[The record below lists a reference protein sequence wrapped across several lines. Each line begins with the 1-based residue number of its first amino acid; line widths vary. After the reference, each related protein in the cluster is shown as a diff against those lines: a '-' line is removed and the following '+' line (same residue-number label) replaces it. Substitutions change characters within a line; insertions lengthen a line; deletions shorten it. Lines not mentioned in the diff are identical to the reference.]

1 MAFTDDMESL
11 FCIDS
16 TIGKITGNVPPCQ
29 ESKVQVVAIKEE
41 PFIASLLS
49 ENALKGIRSLEFE
62 IQEDVGKRGIEK
74 LHIPDELVKAA
85 LVLSHSKT
93 VAVHFGFPCNTN
105 AKYPD
110 EVDGPPGFL
119 AICKALLALGKMVS
133 CIASSY
139 QVDLVRELVIKFL
152 EDRISVLEFKPEKGK
167 GVKTAAEE
175 FLFFDGADEL
185 NPKFDTLVAIEA
197 TSRTIEGAYM
207 TMKGRNLIYICE
219 DSPVDELFIQ
229 GNSFFY
235 T

>member
-11 FCIDS
+11 FCFDS
-16 TIGKITGNVPPCQ
+16 TIEEVTGNVHPCQ
-29 ESKVQVVAIKEE
+29 ESKTRVVAIKEK

-49 ENALKGIRSLEFE
+49 ESALKGIRSLEFE
-62 IQEDVGKRGIEK
+62 IKKDVGERGIEK

-85 LVLSHSKT
+85 LVLSRSKA

-105 AKYPD
+105 TKYPD

-119 AICKALLALGKMVS
+119 AICKALLALGKRVS

-139 QVDLVRELVIKFL
+139 QVDLVRKLVRKFL
-152 EDRISVLEFKPEKGK
+152 DDRTSVLEFKPAKGE
-167 GVKTAAEE
+167 GMKTAAEE
-175 FLFFDGADEL
+175 FLFFDGADKL

-197 TSRTIEGAYM
+197 TSRTGEGGYM
-207 TMKGRNLIYICE
+207 TMKGRNLIDVCK

>member
-152 EDRISVLEFKPEKGK
+152 DDRIPVLEFKPEKGK

-175 FLFFDGADEL
+175 FLFFDEL

-197 TSRTIEGAYM
+197 TSRTREGAYM
-207 TMKGRNLIYICE
+207 TMKGRNLIDICE

>member
-11 FCIDS
+11 FWVDS

-29 ESKVQVVAIKEE
+29 ESKVQVVAIKEK

-49 ENALKGIRSLEFE
+49 ESALKSIRSLDSE
-62 IQEDVGKRGIEK
+62 IQEDVGNRGIEK

-105 AKYPD
+105 TKYPD

-119 AICKALLALGKMVS
+119 AICKALLALGKSVS

-139 QVDLVRELVIKFL
+139 QVDLVRELVRKFL
-152 EDRISVLEFKPEKGK
+152 DDRISVLEFKPAKGK
-167 GVKTAAEE
+167 GMKTAAEE

-197 TSRTIEGAYM
+197 TSRTKEGAYM
-207 TMKGRNLIYICE
+207 TMKGRDLIDVCK

-235 T
+235 I